1 MIKIWGGKSVANVQ
15 KVLWCLG
22 EIGLAFDYRGPTGAF
37 PAPTD
42 ARYLA
47 NKPPG
52 SVPVMD
58 EDGFVLWEGN
68 AIARYLAKKYATGT
82 LWPST
87 MRDEA
92 EVDRWMDYQL
102 STVREHIH
110 PILRADLT
118 AAQLAHHARSL
129 AAALDP
135 LEGALADRPFLAGEN
150 FTVADIPL
158 GINAYRWFLL
168 DVERP
173 SVPNIEA
180 WYRRLRARPA
190 FIAHVVPPA
199 QVKVELKI
207 D

>member
-1 MIKIWGGKSVANVQ
+1 MIKVWGGKSVANVQ

-22 EIGLAFDYRGPTGAF
+22 EIGLAFDYGGKTPEHSS
-37 PAPTD
+37 PAD

-47 NKPPG
+47 HKAPG

-68 AIARYLAKKYATGT
+68 AIARYLAKKYAAGT
-82 LWPST
+82 LWPSGI
-87 MRDEA
+87 RQEA
-92 EVDRWMDYQL
+92 EIDRWMDYQL

-118 AAQLAHHARSL
+118 PAQIAHHARSL
-129 AAALDP
+129 AAAFEP
-135 LEGALADRPFLAGEN
+135 LEGALADRPYLAGES

-158 GINAYRWFLL
+158 GINAYRWFIL

-173 SVPNIEA
+173 RAPHIEA
-180 WYRRLRARPA
+180 WYQRLRARPA
-190 FIAHVVPPA
+190 FVAHVVPPA
-199 QVKVELKI
+199 AVKVELKL

>member
-22 EIGLAFDYRGPTGAF
+22 ELGLSFDYRGPTGEF
-37 PAPTD
+37 PAPID

-47 NKPPG
+47 NKGPG

-68 AIARYLAKKYATGT
+68 AITRYLAKKFATGT

-102 STVREHIH
+102 STVREQIH

-118 AAQLAHHARSL
+118 SAQFAHHARML

-173 SVPNIEA
+173 LVPNIEA
-180 WYRRLRARPA
+180 WYQRLRARPA
-190 FIAHVVPPA
+190 FITHVVPPA
-199 QVKVELKI
+199 MAKVELKI

>member
-1 MIKIWGGKSVANVQ
+1 MIKVWGGKSVANVQ

-22 EIGLAFDYRGPTGAF
+22 EIGVAFEYCGPTAKF
-37 PAPTD
+37 AAPMD
-42 ARYLA
+42 ARYSA
-47 NKPPG
+47 SKAAG

-68 AIARYLAKKYATGT
+68 AIARHLARKYAAGT
-82 LWPST
+82 LWPADA
-87 MRDEA
+87 REA
-92 EVDRWMDYQL
+92 ADAERWMDYQL

-118 AAQLAHHARSL
+118 PGQFAHHAKQL
-129 AAALDP
+129 AAAFDP
-135 LEGALADRPFLAGEN
+135 LEAALADRPYLAGKS

-173 SVPNIEA
+173 SIPNIEA

-190 FIAHVVPPA
+190 FVAHVIPPA
-199 QVKVELKI
+199 LAKVELKLG
-207 D
+207 